1 MHFTQQ
7 GYANSSALATTNMPH
22 LDASALEQD
31 VDGVALLSAALGIP
45 MPEPVPEVAPVS
57 GIVTS
62 RRVLQVLVVESDP
75 LLRESI
81 SIQLHL
87 RGHVVLEAD
96 TSERA
101 LATIRG
107 GQTVDVLLTEIEL
120 PAGPDGWA
128 LAEEARLRHPSVSVI
143 CTSAQPLGAACQPSG
158 SIFVAKPY
166 RTERI
171 VEALQE
177 LPSHPPSAEECH
189 ETGGRMPE
197 LLEGGA
203 GGNHRYLATV

>member
-1 MHFTQQ
+1 
-7 GYANSSALATTNMPH
+7 MPH

-62 RRVLQVLVVESDP
+62 RRVLQVLVVESDR

-107 GQTVDVLLTEIEL
+107 GQTVDVLLTEIETS
-120 PAGPDGWA
+120 AGPDGWA
-128 LAEEARLRHPSVSVI
+128 LAEEARRRHPSVVVI
-143 CTSAQPLGAACQPSG
+143 DTSAQPRELACPASG
-158 SIFVAKPY
+158 SISVAKPY
-166 RTERI
+166 RTEQI
-171 VEALQE
+171 LEAIRQLTQGPHRVADDQCE
-177 LPSHPPSAEECH
+177 TSTDVSPSE
-189 ETGGRMPE
+189 E
-197 LLEGGA
+197 LLEA
-203 GGNHRYLATV
+203 A

>member
-7 GYANSSALATTNMPH
+7 GYANSSAPATTNMPH

-45 MPEPVPEVAPVS
+45 MPEPVPEIAPVS
-57 GIVTS
+57 GIVPS
-62 RRVLQVLVVESDP
+62 RRVLQVLVVESDR

-107 GQTVDVLLTEIEL
+107 GQTVDVLLTEIETS
-120 PAGPDGWA
+120 AGPDGWA
-128 LAEEARLRHPSVSVI
+128 LAEEARRRHPSVVVI
-143 CTSAQPLGAACQPSG
+143 DTSAQPRELACPASG
-158 SIFVAKPY
+158 SISVAKPY
-166 RTERI
+166 RTEQI
-171 VEALQE
+171 LEAIRQLTQGAHRVADDQCE
-177 LPSHPPSAEECH
+177 TSTDVSPSE
-189 ETGGRMPE
+189 E
-197 LLEGGA
+197 LLEA
-203 GGNHRYLATV
+203 A

>member
-7 GYANSSALATTNMPH
+7 GYANSSAPATTNMPH

-62 RRVLQVLVVESDP
+62 RRVLQVLVVESDR

-101 LATIRG
+101 VATIRG
-107 GQTVDVLLTEIEL
+107 GQTVDVLLTEIETS
-120 PAGPDGWA
+120 AGPDGWA
-128 LAEEARLRHPSVSVI
+128 LAEEARRRHPSVVVI
-143 CTSAQPLGAACQPSG
+143 YTSAQPRELACPASG
-158 SIFVAKPY
+158 SISVAKPY
-166 RTERI
+166 RTEQI
-171 VEALQE
+171 LEAIRQLTQGPHRVADDQCE
-177 LPSHPPSAEECH
+177 TSTDVSPSE
-189 ETGGRMPE
+189 E
-197 LLEGGA
+197 LLEA
-203 GGNHRYLATV
+203 A